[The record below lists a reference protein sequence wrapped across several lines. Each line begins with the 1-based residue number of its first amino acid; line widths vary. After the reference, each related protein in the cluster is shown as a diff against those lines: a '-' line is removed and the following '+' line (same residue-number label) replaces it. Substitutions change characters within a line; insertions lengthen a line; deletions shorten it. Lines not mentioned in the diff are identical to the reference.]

1 MQELSSKAPKPTSFL
16 RRGTRIA
23 LWLMPLMVAFFLF
36 YQANVLAKAAG
47 CQLGETCMSG
57 DGTTATYLGFAAFAV
72 FIGYAIFLL
81 FFFTWKAIKLILARV
96 RPQ

>member
-1 MQELSSKAPKPTSFL
+1 
-16 RRGTRIA
+16 
-23 LWLMPLMVAFFLF
+23 
-36 YQANVLAKAAG
+36 
-47 CQLGETCMSG
+47 MSG
-57 DGTTATYLGFAAFAV
+57 DGATATYLGFAAFAV

>member
-1 MQELSSKAPKPTSFL
+1 
-16 RRGTRIA
+16 
-23 LWLMPLMVAFFLF
+23 MPLMVAIYLF

-47 CQLGETCMSG
+47 CQLGGACMSG
-57 DGTTATYLGFAAFAV
+57 DGATATYLGFAAFAV

-81 FFFTWKAIKLILARV
+81 FFFTWKAIKSILARV